1 MSDALQEALRLAR
14 AGDTDA
20 AIALLRGDD
29 APRDD
34 AHRSLLFQLLS
45 AREKYREA
53 ADVCAEALRAAAA
66 DATSTPA
73 TRSTWTLRRGLCF
86 LDAGDGKAAVA
97 DLQAVV
103 KLAAVDE
110 HVARAKKGLLE
121 AAGIVKRM
129 T

>member
-1 MSDALQEALRLAR
+1 MSGVLGEAVRLAR
-14 AGDTDA
+14 DGDVDGA
-20 AIALLRGDD
+20 VALLRGDD

-53 ADVCAEALRAAAA
+53 ADVCAEALRAAAN
-66 DATSTPA
+66 DAA
-73 TRSTWTLRRGLCF
+73 RSTWTLRRGLCF
-86 LDAGDGKAAVA
+86 LDAGDKSAAA
-97 DLQAVV
+97 KDLQAVV

-110 HVARAKKGLLE
+110 HVERARKGLLE
-121 AAGIVKRM
+121 AAGVVKRM